1 MRVRSVI
8 RPPQGSNASL
18 EASFMSSE
26 GPEGF
31 FEFPRVGSGEFLSEE
46 GVSQDVWGHMLFP
59 RWVGGGVSRSGLA
72 LSQIIW
78 HSRWHPARGDRE
90 PKLSLHHLQMRILL
104 TTRAEIPS
112 AWLQGRRI
120 YCDPA
125 RLIFCSPSHARCC
138 FLNSGLKTEPLS
150 VRFLV
155 RGFFLSHGLPVRGE
169 TLDYRTPAKLCE

>member
-1 MRVRSVI
+1 MLIWDSVEIICCICFDHLRVRSVI

-78 HSRWHPARGDRE
+78 HSRWHPARGDGAEVVASPPPDEHFTNTRQD
-90 PKLSLHHLQMRILL
+90 PFRMAPGSADLL
-104 TTRAEIPS
+104 
-112 AWLQGRRI
+112 
-120 YCDPA
+120 
-125 RLIFCSPSHARCC
+125 
-138 FLNSGLKTEPLS
+138 
-150 VRFLV
+150 
-155 RGFFLSHGLPVRGE
+155 
-169 TLDYRTPAKLCE
+169 